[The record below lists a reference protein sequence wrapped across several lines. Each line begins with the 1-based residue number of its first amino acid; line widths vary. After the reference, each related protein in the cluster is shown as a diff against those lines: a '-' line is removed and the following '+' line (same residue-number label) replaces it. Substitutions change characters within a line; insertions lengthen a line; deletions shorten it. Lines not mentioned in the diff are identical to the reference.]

1 MRTLNRLRMLMPF
14 VAAVV
19 FVSISAAQDG
29 KPADAQPDQQRPA
42 VNQQQDIRANVLRQL
57 GLSRE
62 QIQQIRRMNAE
73 RKPQMEE
80 ANKRFRESN
89 RALDE
94 AIYADNVVETDVQ
107 ARLRDVQLAQAE
119 VMRLR
124 FMNELAVRRMLT
136 PEQLIR
142 FRELRQR
149 FERARES
156 IQNARPLNRERQIDR
171 QNNQQQLRRVI
182 RQDQQRPIE

>member
-1 MRTLNRLRMLMPF
+1 
-14 VAAVV
+14 
-19 FVSISAAQDG
+19 
-29 KPADAQPDQQRPA
+29 
-42 VNQQQDIRANVLRQL
+42 
-57 GLSRE
+57 
-62 QIQQIRRMNAE
+62 
-73 RKPQMEE
+73 
-80 ANKRFRESN
+80 
-89 RALDE
+89 
-94 AIYADNVVETDVQ
+94 
-107 ARLRDVQLAQAE
+107 
-119 VMRLR
+119 
-124 FMNELAVRRMLT
+124 MLT